1 VNSSIADARKT
12 EWLGPYVTQEI
23 SVNRYL
29 ADIDKVKEIPYNFS
43 VTGLSAADINPCVE
57 RETELL
63 DSVRLWD
70 WQAAFAKLKP
80 EIGLIPYIDYQ
91 DSDIIRFNKTLYWSA
106 SMKPILPE
114 TVLPA
119 DRWYAEHLV
128 YTHAP
133 GGFLMLGAHDGR
145 LVDPDDFFKQ
155 RKIYYGE
162 GGLLEEDW
170 AAYPVERQRSD
181 ELGDYFYSGT
191 GGLDVAPPLS
201 WIFEFNFFLAF
212 MDQAVHIMRY
222 KDDFQKMEMLFPYFQ
237 YNWGTA
243 TASKLGTVDMLPVTD
258 GENTYYLMPL
268 IVNLDTGNV
277 PWSQGNPFMRLVGY
291 AMIDIY
297 HGDIKIIVLGDDF
310 FSNLFKTVY
319 SDFVIQKVPDWLK
332 DQLRYPQ
339 ELFEWKT
346 GMYSYFHVTD
356 PSTYIQAKE
365 FFEIPE
371 GMTTY
376 YITARPPDFDE
387 VEYVGLLSLEL
398 RGALGRNLAGYMI
411 VRNEYDHFGEM
422 NFYEVA
428 LDSSTKLLGPTA
440 VREALEKNSDFAT
453 LRTLLREPR
462 VGDNILYR
470 VGDHDVYF
478 IPVYTAG
485 AGGVVTEL
493 GAVAAVGA
501 AFTGEYYV
509 GLDVTKSQAPATA
522 EGAFR
527 AFLAELSGVEVIEVL
542 SPVEEK
548 EMEQRMADIMQL
560 FEDRYLTV
568 AQPTA
573 TYPDVSFFEGNFT
586 YMNVNQWNA
595 TEEMVNSFIET
606 WCVDVDKV
614 LTWTADSITNFGV
627 LVNNRGVIEL
637 HYISIAL

>member
-1 VNSSIADARKT
+1 VR
-12 EWLGPYVTQEI
+12 
-23 SVNRYL
+23 
-29 ADIDKVKEIPYNFS
+29 
-43 VTGLSAADINPCVE
+43 
-57 RETELL
+57 LL
-63 DSVRLWD
+63 D
-70 WQAAFAKLKP
+70 WQGTFAKLKP

-91 DSDIIRFNKTLYWSA
+91 DSDIIRFNKALYWSA

-133 GGFLMLGAHDGR
+133 GGFLMLDAHDGR
-145 LVDPDDFFKQ
+145 LVDPNDFFQQ

-162 GGLLEEDW
+162 GGLLEDVW
-170 AAYPVERQRSD
+170 AAYPAERQRSD

-212 MDQAVHIMRY
+212 MSQTIHVMRY
-222 KDDFQKMEMLFPYFQ
+222 KDDFQRMEVLFPYFQ
-237 YNWGTA
+237 YDWGAATA
-243 TASKLGTVDMLPVTD
+243 TKLNTVDMLPVTD

-268 IVNLDTGNV
+268 IVNLDTENV
-277 PWSQGNPFMRLVGY
+277 PWSHGNPFMRLVGY
-291 AMIDIY
+291 ASIDIY
-297 HGDIKIIVLGDDF
+297 SGSIKIIVLGDDF
-310 FSNLFKTVY
+310 FSNLFKIVY
-319 SDFVIQKVPDWLK
+319 SDYVMQEVPDWLR

-339 ELFEWKT
+339 ELFEWRT
-346 GMYSYFHVTD
+346 EMYNYFHVKD
-356 PSTYIQAKE
+356 ASTYIQAKE
-365 FFEIPE
+365 FFEVPE

-376 YITARPPDFDE
+376 YIEARPPDFE
-387 VEYVGLLSLEL
+387 EIEYVGLLSLEL

-428 LDSSTKLLGPTA
+428 LDSPTKLLGPTA
-440 VREALEKNSDFAT
+440 VLEALEKNPDFAT
-453 LRTLLREPR
+453 LRTLLRSPR

-493 GAVAAVGA
+493 GAVATVGA

-509 GLDVTKSQAPATA
+509 GLNEAEPQSPATA

-527 AFLAELSGVEVIEVL
+527 AFLAELSGVEGVEVPP
-542 SPVEEK
+542 PVEEK
-548 EMEQRMADIMQL
+548 GTEQRRADIMKL
-560 FEDRYLTV
+560 FEDRELAIV
-568 AQPTA
+568 QPTA
-573 TYPDVSFFEGNFT
+573 TYPDASFSEEHIT
-586 YMNVNQWNA
+586 YIQSNQWNA

-614 LTWTADSITNFGV
+614 LTWTEDSTINFGV

-637 HYISIAL
+637 HYISIALQ